1 MSASILVVLS
11 TYISSLLPRDLSS
24 CNIKSSV
31 PVSMGGEV
39 QSSGRVW
46 SHRDADFPGDIDCRI
61 SLDMEE
67 GRARMGV
74 NPSNLNASV
83 TDEVFTASRF
93 TKGNLFFPT
102 RIVVS
107 PLRVSRVKRRLF
119 GSLEENI
126 SISQVASV
134 KISTGVFWSDIL
146 IESTGGTDPIT
157 SHGHRKADAIR
168 IRDLVESFQAGRR

>member
-1 MSASILVVLS
+1 
-11 TYISSLLPRDLSS
+11 
-24 CNIKSSV
+24 
-31 PVSMGGEV
+31 MG
-39 QSSGRVW
+39 
-46 SHRDADFPGDIDCRI
+46 
-61 SLDMEE
+61 LEE

-74 NPSNLNASV
+74 TSSGPNPAAS
-83 TDEVFTASRF
+83 DETFTASRL
-93 TKGNLFFPT
+93 TRGNLWFPT

-119 GSLEENI
+119 GSNEESI

-157 SHGHRKADAIR
+157 SHGHRKADALR